1 MESLNSK
8 RTEINGLIKD
18 IIARNEDKKGE
29 RQLKKSF
36 ECLKHKLSEVLAA
49 LKAQQDQRTKQ
60 KVQSAL
66 SEQ

>member
-49 LKAQQDQRTKQ
+49 LKAQQD
-60 KVQSAL
+60 
-66 SEQ
+66 